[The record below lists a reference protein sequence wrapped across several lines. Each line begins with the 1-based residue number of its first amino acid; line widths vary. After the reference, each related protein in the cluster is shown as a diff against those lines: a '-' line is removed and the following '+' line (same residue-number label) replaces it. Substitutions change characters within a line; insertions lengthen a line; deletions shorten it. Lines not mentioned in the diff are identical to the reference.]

1 MTIKNILSK
10 TLFISLVLSYAVI
23 GVFTITFAYTSLF
36 DADPHLLCG
45 VFILITSFI
54 HVILYFYQKGYK
66 SLDKGFL
73 LIIGLIGIALGI
85 VFIVNKDITLE
96 NMCFY
101 WGILDIVRGALE
113 IAHIVPQVKNN
124 KLYIVEIVLSS
135 GDIVLGILLCIHLSQ
150 GLQVHLTYLGI
161 AFLVSAFNQIVN
173 LIIRKKKRSN

>member
-1 MTIKNILSK
+1 M
-10 TLFISLVLSYAVI
+10 
-23 GVFTITFAYTSLF
+23 
-36 DADPHLLCG
+36 
-45 VFILITSFI
+45 
-54 HVILYFYQKGYK
+54 
-66 SLDKGFL
+66 
-73 LIIGLIGIALGI
+73 LIIGLIGVALGI

-124 KLYIVEIVLSS
+124 KLYIVEIILSS
-135 GDIVLGILLCIHLSQ
+135 GDIVLGILLCIHLSH
-150 GLQVHLTYLGI
+150 GLQVYLTYLGI